1 MEVKMVMT
9 KKHYKFFAECISDIA
24 NDRATLEHI
33 EERMMQFFYEDNKNF
48 NAEVF
53 KCACK

>member
-1 MEVKMVMT
+1 MVMT